1 MHSNLRRMIPKRH
14 KKKTSPFFVK
24 LFLAM
29 LLLSTFQFLIFIAT
43 FYASGNFSYVKN
55 YSYSM
60 LIEKTENRKNYIENA
75 FNSKNSIVY
84 EINKE
89 VNIITENVLKENNA
103 SAKDL
108 TTDKALSR
116 QILMDSTEQLIS
128 LLRRTAAN
136 DAYIIID
143 TGTLYNQ
150 SHDNNIRPAIY
161 LRDIDS
167 SSSGDI
173 NNKDLLMENGS
184 SEITNHFGLMLDSQ
198 WTAHMDITQSKN
210 FDFYFKTIETA
221 KINPDAEGKNLGYW
235 SGFSKTNSTDQ
246 ASLKYTMP
254 LILDDGTVYG
264 VIGIGFTEK
273 ALLRYM
279 PANDFLSENACYI
292 LATDKGYYDSFIP
305 EMHSGAIY
313 SRIIDKSSEIN
324 REHVIEGEIY
334 DFNVHSDVSMKT
346 VGNIQ
351 EMTLYNSDSPYAN
364 EHWAL
369 VSIADK
375 NSVLNIY
382 NLSITVFILSFVI
395 SAILSIICS
404 LFINKRITTPISKMI
419 KALDNNKGK
428 DEIVNFSSSYIS
440 EIDRLA
446 NAVTELQI
454 DVKEQAS
461 RVSKIISMTEMG
473 IGVFMYDPENGNVFV
488 GESLI
493 KLLNFKEIPAMDMTI
508 SFDEFKEYLSVLDK
522 ENVICGNKLFNSSI
536 NSDDE
541 TFTTRLHSPKKGTE
555 SAQWFKFTLSRYA
568 GKVLGLVQDVT
579 SAVLEMKKI
588 EYERDYDVI
597 TGLLN
602 RRAYLNKIDEA
613 FREPKKLKIAAFIM
627 WDLDNL
633 KYVNDTYGHDF
644 GDDYIKTA
652 AHTFKAF
659 EEYGG
664 IVARMSGDEFNIF
677 LSGYDSKDEIRKIID
692 DVRSRLFSSY
702 CLLADGTHFKI
713 RASGGISWYPDD
725 SVSYDMLIK
734 YADFAMYTI
743 KHSTKGSIA
752 EFDASTYNK
761 DSILLTGVEEM
772 NSIIDR
778 QNIKYA
784 FQSIISAKTG
794 ELYGYEALMRPQSD
808 IFRSP
813 LEFIRI
819 AKTCAKLHEVERL
832 TWILALRAFRR
843 FINNCTIS
851 PDTKI
856 FINSLSN
863 CMPTDSDIKLIESE
877 NRELLG
883 NIVLEILESEKANDS
898 YVQQKQKLIKKWNG
912 LTALDDFGSGYNSEY
927 ALLTLNPNIIKIDR
941 SIISNCDKDISKY
954 NIICNIVQIAS
965 VKNVTVLAEGVETF
979 DEMKTVINC
988 GVDLLQGYY
997 FNRPCF
1003 EPAPVDDKI
1012 KAEIKK
1018 INAEKNL

>member
-1 MHSNLRRMIPKRH
+1 
-14 KKKTSPFFVK
+14 
-24 LFLAM
+24 
-29 LLLSTFQFLIFIAT
+29 
-43 FYASGNFSYVKN
+43 
-55 YSYSM
+55 
-60 LIEKTENRKNYIENA
+60 
-75 FNSKNSIVY
+75 
-84 EINKE
+84 
-89 VNIITENVLKENNA
+89 
-103 SAKDL
+103 
-108 TTDKALSR
+108 
-116 QILMDSTEQLIS
+116 
-128 LLRRTAAN
+128 
-136 DAYIIID
+136 
-143 TGTLYNQ
+143 
-150 SHDNNIRPAIY
+150 
-161 LRDIDS
+161 
-167 SSSGDI
+167 
-173 NNKDLLMENGS
+173 
-184 SEITNHFGLMLDSQ
+184 
-198 WTAHMDITQSKN
+198 
-210 FDFYFKTIETA
+210 
-221 KINPDAEGKNLGYW
+221 
-235 SGFSKTNSTDQ
+235 
-246 ASLKYTMP
+246 
-254 LILDDGTVYG
+254 
-264 VIGIGFTEK
+264 
-273 ALLRYM
+273 
-279 PANDFLSENACYI
+279 
-292 LATDKGYYDSFIP
+292 
-305 EMHSGAIY
+305 
-313 SRIIDKSSEIN
+313 
-324 REHVIEGEIY
+324 
-334 DFNVHSDVSMKT
+334 
-346 VGNIQ
+346 
-351 EMTLYNSDSPYAN
+351 
-364 EHWAL
+364 
-369 VSIADK
+369 
-375 NSVLNIY
+375 
-382 NLSITVFILSFVI
+382 
-395 SAILSIICS
+395 
-404 LFINKRITTPISKMI
+404 
-419 KALDNNKGK
+419 
-428 DEIVNFSSSYIS
+428 
-440 EIDRLA
+440 
-446 NAVTELQI
+446 
-454 DVKEQAS
+454 
-461 RVSKIISMTEMG
+461 
-473 IGVFMYDPENGNVFV
+473 
-488 GESLI
+488 
-493 KLLNFKEIPAMDMTI
+493 
-508 SFDEFKEYLSVLDK
+508 
-522 ENVICGNKLFNSSI
+522 
-536 NSDDE
+536 
-541 TFTTRLHSPKKGTE
+541 
-555 SAQWFKFTLSRYA
+555 
-568 GKVLGLVQDVT
+568 
-579 SAVLEMKKI
+579 
-588 EYERDYDVI
+588 
-597 TGLLN
+597 
-602 RRAYLNKIDEA
+602 
-613 FREPKKLKIAAFIM
+613 
-627 WDLDNL
+627 
-633 KYVNDTYGHDF
+633 
-644 GDDYIKTA
+644 
-652 AHTFKAF
+652 
-659 EEYGG
+659 
-664 IVARMSGDEFNIF
+664 MSGDEFNIF